1 MILFCFYRKRVI
13 LVQPGFS
20 RLHNFFEIGYPPE
33 CPARDSPNGAWPFST
48 ETDGVL
54 ADEHC
59 EIISIFVEVVNG

>member
-1 MILFCFYRKRVI
+1 M
-13 LVQPGFS
+13 QPGFS

-33 CPARDSPNGAWPFST
+33 CPARDSPNDAWPFST
-48 ETDGVL
+48 MTDGVL